1 MRVLYNISMSLIWLL
16 AKVYSLLDKK
26 TKLFVELRKNQKILS
41 KENVV
46 LFHCS
51 SLGEYETIKYFIRMY
66 KEKNKNSSIFLSAF
80 SPSLQRHNIDFNF
93 IDCFFYLPIDLTKNA
108 KKIISL
114 INPKKVFFVKKE
126 IWFNYIFEISKRKI
140 PLYLISGK
148 FKKKDKIFCSNWMTN
163 HLKMFDFI
171 FTNDHESNDVLKS
184 KNIYNYIFSGDT
196 RFDSISNNKKG
207 NINLKRINDFCGD
220 KDIIV
225 FGSVY
230 REDLRLIDDFITKN
244 NSYKYLIAFHDD
256 CKKNNEILKK
266 YDYENY
272 SDYSKNKANI
282 MIIDEFGILKYLY
295 EFAKIVYVGGGFNKG
310 IHNILEPISFGNPVL
325 FGPKFKNFDEAK
337 KAIRLGIAIAV
348 SNKNE
353 FEVSVEKFKNFDRT
367 KSRKYFKSNL
377 GASYNIMLEIEKEER
392 KKREVN

>member
-1 MRVLYNISMSLIWLL
+1 MRVLYNISLSLIWLIIK
-16 AKVYSLLDKK
+16 AYSLFDKK
-26 TKLFVELRKNQKILS
+26 TKLFVELRKNQKIIS

-51 SLGEYETIKYFIRMY
+51 SLGEYESIKYFIRLY

-80 SPSLQRHNIDFNF
+80 SPSLQHHNIDFNF
-93 IDCFFYLPIDLTKNA
+93 IDCFFYLPIDLSKNA

-114 INPKKVFFVKKE
+114 IKPKKVFFVKKE
-126 IWFNYIFEISKRKI
+126 IWFNYIFEISKRNI

-148 FKKKDKIFCSNWMTN
+148 FKKKDIIFSSNWMIN

-184 KNIYNYIFSGDT
+184 KTINNYIFSGDT
-196 RFDSISNNKKG
+196 RFDSISNNKD

-230 REDLRLIDDFITKN
+230 KEDLRIIEDFITKN
-244 NSYKYLIAFHDD
+244 NSYKYLIAFHND
-256 CKKNNEILKK
+256 CKKNSEIIKK
-266 YDYENY
+266 YDYVKY
-272 SDYSKNKANI
+272 SDNSQNKANI
-282 MIIDEFGILKYLY
+282 MIIDEFGILKNLY

-310 IHNILEPISFGNPVL
+310 VHNILEPIFFGNPVL
-325 FGPKFKNFDEAK
+325 FGPRFKNFNEAK
-337 KAIRLGIAIAV
+337 KAIRLGIAIPV

-353 FEVSVEKFKNFDRT
+353 FEVSVEKFKNFDRS
-367 KSRKYFKSNL
+367 KSREYFKSNL
-377 GASYNIMLEIEKEER
+377 GASNNIMLELEKQKNE
-392 KKREVN
+392 K

>member
-1 MRVLYNISMSLIWLL
+1 MRVLYNISLSLIWLII
-16 AKVYSLLDKK
+16 KVYSLFDKK
-26 TKLFVELRKNQKILS
+26 TKLFVELRKNQKIIS

-51 SLGEYETIKYFIRMY
+51 SLGEYESIKYFIRIY

-80 SPSLQRHNIDFNF
+80 SPSLQHHNIDSNL
-93 IDCFFYLPIDLTKNA
+93 IDCFFYLPIDLSKNA

-126 IWFNYIFEISKRKI
+126 IWFNYIFEISKRNI

-148 FKKKDKIFCSNWMTN
+148 FKKKDIIFSSNWMIN

-184 KNIYNYIFSGDT
+184 KNINNYIFAGDT
-196 RFDSISNNKKG
+196 RFDSISNNKD

-230 REDLRLIDDFITKN
+230 KKDLRIIEDFITKN
-244 NSYKYLIAFHDD
+244 NSYKYLIAFHND
-256 CKKNNEILKK
+256 CKKNSEIIKK
-266 YDYENY
+266 YDYVKY
-272 SDYSKNKANI
+272 SDNSQNKANI
-282 MIIDEFGILKYLY
+282 MIIDEFGILKNLY

-310 IHNILEPISFGNPVL
+310 VHNILEPIFFGNPVL
-325 FGPKFKNFDEAK
+325 FGPRFKNFNEAK
-337 KAIRLGIAIAV
+337 QAIRLGIAIPV

-367 KSRKYFKSNL
+367 KSREYFKSNL
-377 GASYNIMLEIEKEER
+377 GATNNIMLELEKQKNE
-392 KKREVN
+392 K

>member
-1 MRVLYNISMSLIWLL
+1 MRILYNVSLSLIWLIIK
-16 AKVYSLLDKK
+16 AYSLFDKK
-26 TKLFVELRKNQKILS
+26 TRLFVELRKNQKIIS

-51 SLGEYETIKYFIRMY
+51 SLGEYESIKYFISMY

-80 SPSLQRHNIDFNF
+80 SPSIQRHNIDFNF
-93 IDCFFYLPIDLTKNA
+93 IDYFFYLPIDLNKNA

-126 IWFNYIFEISKRKI
+126 IWFNYIFEISKRNI

-148 FKKKDKIFCSNWMTN
+148 FKKNDIIFSSNWTVN

-184 KNIYNYIFSGDT
+184 KNINNYIFSGDT
-196 RFDSISNNKKG
+196 RFDSISKNNMG

-230 REDLRLIDDFITKN
+230 KKDLSIIEDFITKN
-244 NSYKYLIAFHDD
+244 NSYKYLIAFHND

-266 YDYENY
+266 YDYVYY
-272 SDYSKNKANI
+272 SDNRQNKANI
-282 MIIDEFGILKYLY
+282 MIIDEFGILKNLY
-295 EFAKIVYVGGGFNKG
+295 KFAKIVYVGGGFNKG
-310 IHNILEPISFGNPVL
+310 VHNILEPIFFGNPIL
-325 FGPKFKNFDEAK
+325 FGPKFKNFNEAK
-337 KAIRLGIAIAV
+337 KAVRLGIAVPV

-367 KSRKYFKSNL
+367 KSREYFKSNL
-377 GASYNIMLEIEKEER
+377 GASNNIMIELEKQ
-392 KKREVN
+392 KKREVS

>member
-1 MRVLYNISMSLIWLL
+1 MRVLYNISLSLIWLIIK
-16 AKVYSLLDKK
+16 AYSLFDKK
-26 TKLFVELRKNQKILS
+26 TKLFVELRKNQKIIS

-51 SLGEYETIKYFIRMY
+51 SLGEYESIKYFIRVY

-80 SPSLQRHNIDFNF
+80 SPSLQHHNIDSNL
-93 IDCFFYLPIDLTKNA
+93 IDCFFYLPIDLSKNA

-126 IWFNYIFEISKRKI
+126 IWFNYIFEISKRNI

-148 FKKKDKIFCSNWMTN
+148 FKKKDIIFSSNWMIN

-184 KNIYNYIFSGDT
+184 KNINNYIFSGDT
-196 RFDSISNNKKG
+196 RFDSISNNNKG
-207 NINLKRINDFCGD
+207 IINIKRINDFCGD

-230 REDLRLIDDFITKN
+230 KEDLKIIEDFITKN
-244 NSYKYLIAFHDD
+244 NSYKYLIAFHND
-256 CKKNNEILKK
+256 CKKNSEIIKK
-266 YDYENY
+266 YDYVKY
-272 SDYSKNKANI
+272 SDNSQNKANI
-282 MIIDEFGILKYLY
+282 MIIDEFGILKNLY

-310 IHNILEPISFGNPVL
+310 VHNILEPIFFGNPVL
-325 FGPKFKNFDEAK
+325 FGPRFKNFNEAK

-367 KSRKYFKSNL
+367 KSREYFKSNL
-377 GASYNIMLEIEKEER
+377 GATNNIMLELEKQKNE
-392 KKREVN
+392 K

>member
-1 MRVLYNISMSLIWLL
+1 MRVLYNISLSLIWLIIK
-16 AKVYSLLDKK
+16 AYSLFDKK
-26 TKLFVELRKNQKILS
+26 TKLFVELRKNQKIIS

-51 SLGEYETIKYFIRMY
+51 SLGEYESIKYFIRVY

-80 SPSLQRHNIDFNF
+80 SPSLQHHNIDFNF
-93 IDCFFYLPIDLTKNA
+93 IDCFFYLPIDLSKNA

-114 INPKKVFFVKKE
+114 IKPKKVFFVKKE
-126 IWFNYIFEISKRKI
+126 IWFNYIFEISKRNI

-148 FKKKDKIFCSNWMTN
+148 FKKKDIIFSSNWAVN

-184 KNIYNYIFSGDT
+184 KNINNYIFSGDT
-196 RFDSISNNKKG
+196 RFDSISNNNKG
-207 NINLKRINDFCGD
+207 NINLKKINDFCGD

-230 REDLRLIDDFITKN
+230 KEDLKIIEDFITKN
-244 NSYKYLIAFHDD
+244 NSYKYLIAFHND
-256 CKKNNEILKK
+256 CKKNSEIIKK
-266 YDYENY
+266 YDYVKY
-272 SDYSKNKANI
+272 SDNSQNKANI
-282 MIIDEFGILKYLY
+282 MIIDEFGILKNLY

-310 IHNILEPISFGNPVL
+310 VHNILEPIFFGNPVL
-325 FGPKFKNFDEAK
+325 FGPRFKNFNEAK
-337 KAIRLGIAIAV
+337 KTIRLGIAMPV

-367 KSRKYFKSNL
+367 KSREYFKSNL
-377 GASYNIMLEIEKEER
+377 GATNNIMLELEKQKNE
-392 KKREVN
+392 K

>member
-1 MRVLYNISMSLIWLL
+1 MRVLYNISLSLIWLIIK
-16 AKVYSLLDKK
+16 AYSLFDKK
-26 TKLFVELRKNQKILS
+26 TKLFVELRKNQKIIS

-51 SLGEYETIKYFIRMY
+51 SLGEYESIKYFISVY

-80 SPSLQRHNIDFNF
+80 SPSLQHHNIDSNL
-93 IDCFFYLPIDLTKNA
+93 IDCFFYLPIDLSKNA

-126 IWFNYIFEISKRKI
+126 IWFNYIFEISKRNI
-140 PLYLISGK
+140 PLYLISGI
-148 FKKKDKIFCSNWMTN
+148 FKKKDIIFSSNWMIN

-184 KNIYNYIFSGDT
+184 KNINNYIFSGDT
-196 RFDSISNNKKG
+196 RFDSISNNND

-220 KDIIV
+220 KDIII

-230 REDLRLIDDFITKN
+230 KEDLRIIENFITKN
-244 NSYKYLIAFHDD
+244 NSYKYLIAFHND
-256 CKKNNEILKK
+256 CKKNSEIIKK
-266 YDYENY
+266 YDYVKY
-272 SDYSKNKANI
+272 SDNSLSKANI
-282 MIIDEFGILKYLY
+282 MIIDEFGILKNLY

-310 IHNILEPISFGNPVL
+310 VHNILEPIFFGNPVL
-325 FGPKFKNFDEAK
+325 FGPRFKNFNEAK
-337 KAIRLGIAIAV
+337 KAIRLGIAIPV

-367 KSRKYFKSNL
+367 KSREYFKSNL
-377 GASYNIMLEIEKEER
+377 GATNNIMLELEKQKNE
-392 KKREVN
+392 K

>member
-1 MRVLYNISMSLIWLL
+1 MRVLYNISLSLIWLL
-16 AKVYSLLDKK
+16 IKAYSLIDRK
-26 TKLFVELRKNQKILS
+26 TKLFVELRKNQKIIS

-51 SLGEYETIKYFIRMY
+51 SLGEYESIKYFIRIY

-80 SPSLQRHNIDFNF
+80 SPSLQHHNIDFKH
-93 IDCFFYLPIDLTKNA
+93 IDYFFYLPIDSSKNA
-108 KKIISL
+108 KEIISS

-148 FKKKDKIFCSNWMTN
+148 FKKKDIIFSSNWMIN

-171 FTNDHESNDVLKS
+171 FTNDHKSNNVLKS
-184 KNIYNYIFSGDT
+184 KNINNYIFSGDT
-196 RFDSISNNKKG
+196 RFDSIYNKNKV
-207 NINLKRINDFCGD
+207 NISLKRINDFCGD

-230 REDLRLIDDFITKN
+230 KEDLSLVEDFITKN
-244 NSYKYLIAFHDD
+244 NSYKYLIAFHND

-266 YDYENY
+266 YDYVNY
-272 SDYSKNKANI
+272 SDDSRPNEANI
-282 MIIDEFGILKYLY
+282 MIIDEFGILKNLY
-295 EFAKIVYVGGGFNKG
+295 KFAKIVYVGGGFNKG
-310 IHNILEPISFGNPVL
+310 VHNILEPIFFGNPVL

-337 KAIRLGIAIAV
+337 KTIKLGIAITV

-353 FEVSVEKFKNFDRT
+353 FEASVGKFKNFDRT

-377 GASYNIMLEIEKEER
+377 GASNNIMLELEKE

>member
-1 MRVLYNISMSLIWLL
+1 MRVLYNISLSLIWLIIK
-16 AKVYSLLDKK
+16 AYSLFDKK
-26 TKLFVELRKNQKILS
+26 TKLFVELRKNQKIIS

-51 SLGEYETIKYFIRMY
+51 SLGEYESIKYLIRAY

-80 SPSLQRHNIDFNF
+80 SPSLQHHNIDSNL
-93 IDCFFYLPIDLTKNA
+93 IDCFFYLPIDLSKNA

-126 IWFNYIFEISKRKI
+126 IWFNYIFEISKRNI

-148 FKKKDKIFCSNWMTN
+148 FKKKDIIFSSNWMIN

-184 KNIYNYIFSGDT
+184 KNINNYIFSGDT
-196 RFDSISNNKKG
+196 RFDSISNNKD

-230 REDLRLIDDFITKN
+230 KEDLRIIEDFITKN
-244 NSYKYLIAFHDD
+244 NSYKYLIAFHND
-256 CKKNNEILKK
+256 CKKNSEIIKK
-266 YDYENY
+266 YDYVKY
-272 SDYSKNKANI
+272 SDNSQNKANI
-282 MIIDEFGILKYLY
+282 MIIDEFGILKNLY

-310 IHNILEPISFGNPVL
+310 VHNILEPIFFGNPVL
-325 FGPKFKNFDEAK
+325 FGPRFKNFNEAK
-337 KAIRLGIAIAV
+337 KAIRLGIAIPV

-367 KSRKYFKSNL
+367 KSREYFKSNL
-377 GASYNIMLEIEKEER
+377 GATNNIMLELEKQKNE
-392 KKREVN
+392 K

>member
-1 MRVLYNISMSLIWLL
+1 MRVLYNISLSLIWLIIK
-16 AKVYSLLDKK
+16 AYSLFDKK
-26 TKLFVELRKNQKILS
+26 TKLFVELRKNQKIIS

-51 SLGEYETIKYFIRMY
+51 SLGEYESIKYFIRIY

-80 SPSLQRHNIDFNF
+80 SPSLQHHNIDFNF
-93 IDCFFYLPIDLTKNA
+93 IDCFFYLPIDLSKNA

-114 INPKKVFFVKKE
+114 IKPKKVFFVKKE
-126 IWFNYIFEISKRKI
+126 IWFNYIFEISKRNI

-148 FKKKDKIFCSNWMTN
+148 FKKKDIIFSSNWMIN

-184 KNIYNYIFSGDT
+184 KNINNYIFSGDT
-196 RFDSISNNKKG
+196 RFDSISNNKD

-230 REDLRLIDDFITKN
+230 KEDLRIIEDFITKN
-244 NSYKYLIAFHDD
+244 NSYKYLIAFHND
-256 CKKNNEILKK
+256 CKKNSEIIKK
-266 YDYENY
+266 YDYVKY
-272 SDYSKNKANI
+272 SDNSQNKANI
-282 MIIDEFGILKYLY
+282 MIIDEFGILKNLY

-310 IHNILEPISFGNPVL
+310 VHNILEPIFFGNPVL
-325 FGPKFKNFDEAK
+325 FGPRFKNFNEAK
-337 KAIRLGIAIAV
+337 KAIRLGIAIPV

-367 KSRKYFKSNL
+367 KSREYFKSNL
-377 GASYNIMLEIEKEER
+377 GATNNIMLELEKQKNE
-392 KKREVN
+392 K

>member
-1 MRVLYNISMSLIWLL
+1 MRVLYNISLSLIWLIIK
-16 AKVYSLLDKK
+16 AYSLFDKK
-26 TKLFVELRKNQKILS
+26 TKLFVELRKNQKIIS

-51 SLGEYETIKYFIRMY
+51 SLGEYESIKYFISIY

-93 IDCFFYLPIDLTKNA
+93 VDYFFYLPIDLNKNA

-126 IWFNYIFEISKRKI
+126 IWFNYIFEISKRNI

-148 FKKKDKIFCSNWMTN
+148 FKKKDIIFSSNWMIN

-184 KNIYNYIFSGDT
+184 KNINNYIFSGDT
-196 RFDSISNNKKG
+196 RFDSIYSNNMG
-207 NINLKRINDFCGD
+207 NINLNRINDFCGD

-230 REDLRLIDDFITKN
+230 KEDLRIIEDFITKN
-244 NSYKYLIAFHDD
+244 NSYKYLIAFHND
-256 CKKNNEILKK
+256 CKKNSEIIKK
-266 YDYENY
+266 YDYVKY
-272 SDYSKNKANI
+272 SDNSQNKANI
-282 MIIDEFGILKYLY
+282 MIIDEFGILKNLY

-310 IHNILEPISFGNPVL
+310 VHNILEPIFFGNPVL
-325 FGPKFKNFDEAK
+325 FGPRFKNFNEAK
-337 KAIRLGIAIAV
+337 KAIRLGIAIPV

-367 KSRKYFKSNL
+367 KSREYFKSNL
-377 GASYNIMLEIEKEER
+377 GATNNIMLELEKQKNE
-392 KKREVN
+392 K

>member
-1 MRVLYNISMSLIWLL
+1 MRVLYNISLSLIWLIIK
-16 AKVYSLLDKK
+16 AYSLFDKK
-26 TKLFVELRKNQKILS
+26 TKLFVELRKNQKIIS

-51 SLGEYETIKYFIRMY
+51 SLGEYESIKYFIRIY

-80 SPSLQRHNIDFNF
+80 SPSLQHHNIDSNL
-93 IDCFFYLPIDLTKNA
+93 IDCFFYLPIDLSKNA

-126 IWFNYIFEISKRKI
+126 IWFNYIFEISKRNI

-148 FKKKDKIFCSNWMTN
+148 FKKKDIIFSSNWMIN

-184 KNIYNYIFSGDT
+184 KNINNYIFSGDT
-196 RFDSISNNKKG
+196 RFDSISNNKD

-230 REDLRLIDDFITKN
+230 KEDLMIIEDFITKN
-244 NSYKYLIAFHDD
+244 NSYKYLIAFHND
-256 CKKNNEILKK
+256 CKKNSEIIKK
-266 YDYENY
+266 YDYVKY
-272 SDYSKNKANI
+272 SDNSQNKANI
-282 MIIDEFGILKYLY
+282 MIIDEFGLLKNLY

-310 IHNILEPISFGNPVL
+310 VHNILEPIFFGNPVL
-325 FGPKFKNFDEAK
+325 FGPRFKNFNEAK
-337 KAIRLGIAIAV
+337 KAIRLGIAIPV

-367 KSRKYFKSNL
+367 KSREYFKSNL
-377 GASYNIMLEIEKEER
+377 GASNNIILELEKQ

>member
-1 MRVLYNISMSLIWLL
+1 MRVLYNILLSLIWLIIK
-16 AKVYSLLDKK
+16 AYSLFDKK
-26 TKLFVELRKNQKILS
+26 TKLFVELRKNQKIIS

-51 SLGEYETIKYFIRMY
+51 SLGEYESIKYFIRSY

-80 SPSLQRHNIDFNF
+80 SPSLQHHNIDFNF
-93 IDCFFYLPIDLTKNA
+93 IDCFFYLPIDLSKNA

-114 INPKKVFFVKKE
+114 IKPKKVFFVKKE
-126 IWFNYIFEISKRKI
+126 IWFNYIFEISKRNI

-148 FKKKDKIFCSNWMTN
+148 FKKKDIIFSSNWAVN

-171 FTNDHESNDVLKS
+171 FTNEHESNDVLKS
-184 KNIYNYIFSGDT
+184 KNINNYIFSGDT
-196 RFDSISNNKKG
+196 RFDSISNNNKG

-230 REDLRLIDDFITKN
+230 KEDLRIIEDFITKN
-244 NSYKYLIAFHDD
+244 NSYKYLIAFHND
-256 CKKNNEILKK
+256 CKKNSEIIKK
-266 YDYENY
+266 YDYVKY
-272 SDYSKNKANI
+272 SDNSQNKANI
-282 MIIDEFGILKYLY
+282 MIIDEFGILKNLY

-310 IHNILEPISFGNPVL
+310 VHNILEPIFFGNPVL
-325 FGPKFKNFDEAK
+325 FGPRFKNFNEAK
-337 KAIRLGIAIAV
+337 KAIRLGIATAV

-367 KSRKYFKSNL
+367 KSREYFKSNL
-377 GASYNIMLEIEKEER
+377 GATNNIMLELEKQKNE
-392 KKREVN
+392 K

>member
-1 MRVLYNISMSLIWLL
+1 MRVLYNISLSLIWLIIK
-16 AKVYSLLDKK
+16 AYSLFDKK
-26 TKLFVELRKNQKILS
+26 TKLFVELRKNQKIIS

-51 SLGEYETIKYFIRMY
+51 SLGEYESIKYFISIY

-93 IDCFFYLPIDLTKNA
+93 VDYFFYLPIDLNKNA

-148 FKKKDKIFCSNWMTN
+148 FKKKDIIFSSNWMIN

-184 KNIYNYIFSGDT
+184 KNINNYIFSGDT
-196 RFDSISNNKKG
+196 RFDSISNNNMG

-225 FGSVY
+225 FGSIY
-230 REDLRLIDDFITKN
+230 REDLRLVEDFIIKN
-244 NSYKYLIAFHDD
+244 NSYIYLIAFHND
-256 CKKNNEILKK
+256 CKKNNEIIKK
-266 YDYENY
+266 YDYINY
-272 SDYSKNKANI
+272 SDSRQNKANI
-282 MIIDEFGILKYLY
+282 MIIDEFGILKNLY
-295 EFAKIVYVGGGFNKG
+295 KFAKIVYVGGGFNKG
-310 IHNILEPISFGNPVL
+310 VHSILEPIFFGNPVI
-325 FGPKFKNFDEAK
+325 FGPKYKNFNEAK
-337 KAIRLGIAIAV
+337 KAIRLGIAMSV

-367 KSRKYFKSNL
+367 KSKEYFKSNL
-377 GASYNIMLEIEKEER
+377 GASNNIMLELEEKKNE
-392 KKREVN
+392 K

>member
-1 MRVLYNISMSLIWLL
+1 MRVLYNISLSLIWLII
-16 AKVYSLLDKK
+16 KVYSLFDKK
-26 TKLFVELRKNQKILS
+26 TKLFVELRKNQKIIS

-51 SLGEYETIKYFIRMY
+51 SLGEYESIKYFIRIY

-80 SPSLQRHNIDFNF
+80 SPSLQHHNIDSNL
-93 IDCFFYLPIDLTKNA
+93 IDCFFYLPIDLSKNA

-126 IWFNYIFEISKRKI
+126 IWFNYIFEISKRNI

-148 FKKKDKIFCSNWMTN
+148 FKKKDIIFSSNWMIN

-184 KNIYNYIFSGDT
+184 KNINNYIFSGDT
-196 RFDSISNNKKG
+196 RFDSISNNKD

-230 REDLRLIDDFITKN
+230 KEDLRIIEDFITKN
-244 NSYKYLIAFHDD
+244 NSYKYLIAFHND
-256 CKKNNEILKK
+256 CKKNSEIIKK
-266 YDYENY
+266 YDYVKY
-272 SDYSKNKANI
+272 SDNSQNKANI
-282 MIIDEFGILKYLY
+282 MIIDEFGILKNLY

-310 IHNILEPISFGNPVL
+310 VHNILEPIFFGNPVL
-325 FGPKFKNFDEAK
+325 FGPRFKNFNEAK
-337 KAIRLGIAIAV
+337 KAIRLGIAIPV

-367 KSRKYFKSNL
+367 KSREYFKSNL
-377 GASYNIMLEIEKEER
+377 GATNNIMLELEKQKNE
-392 KKREVN
+392 K

>member
-1 MRVLYNISMSLIWLL
+1 MRVLYNISLSLIWLIIK
-16 AKVYSLLDKK
+16 AYSLFDKK
-26 TKLFVELRKNQKILS
+26 TKLFVELRKNQKIIS

-51 SLGEYETIKYFIRMY
+51 SLGEYESIKYFIRIY

-80 SPSLQRHNIDFNF
+80 SPSLQHHNIDSNL
-93 IDCFFYLPIDLTKNA
+93 IDCFFYLPIDLSKNA

-126 IWFNYIFEISKRKI
+126 IWFNYIFEISKRNI

-148 FKKKDKIFCSNWMTN
+148 FKKKDIIFSSNWMIN

-184 KNIYNYIFSGDT
+184 KNINNYIFAGDT
-196 RFDSISNNKKG
+196 RFDSISNNKD

-230 REDLRLIDDFITKN
+230 KEDLRIIEDFITKN
-244 NSYKYLIAFHDD
+244 NSYKYLIAFHND
-256 CKKNNEILKK
+256 CKKNSEIIKK
-266 YDYENY
+266 YDYVKY
-272 SDYSKNKANI
+272 SDNSQNKANI
-282 MIIDEFGILKYLY
+282 MIIDEFGLLKNLY

-310 IHNILEPISFGNPVL
+310 VHNILEPIFFGNPVL
-325 FGPKFKNFDEAK
+325 FGPRFKNFNEAK
-337 KAIRLGIAIAV
+337 KAIRLGIAIPV

-367 KSRKYFKSNL
+367 KSREYFKSNL
-377 GASYNIMLEIEKEER
+377 GATNNIMLELEKQKNE
-392 KKREVN
+392 K

>member
-1 MRVLYNISMSLIWLL
+1 MRVLYNISLSLIWLIIK
-16 AKVYSLLDKK
+16 AYSLFDKK
-26 TKLFVELRKNQKILS
+26 TKLFVELRKNQKIIS

-51 SLGEYETIKYFIRMY
+51 SLGEYESIKYFISIY

-93 IDCFFYLPIDLTKNA
+93 VDYFFYLPIDLNKNA

-148 FKKKDKIFCSNWMTN
+148 FKKKDIIFSSNWMIN

-184 KNIYNYIFSGDT
+184 KNINNYIFSGDT
-196 RFDSISNNKKG
+196 RFDSISNNNMG

-225 FGSVY
+225 FGSIY
-230 REDLRLIDDFITKN
+230 REDLRLVEDFIIKN
-244 NSYKYLIAFHDD
+244 NSYIYLIAFHND
-256 CKKNNEILKK
+256 CKKNNEIIKK
-266 YDYENY
+266 YDYINY
-272 SDYSKNKANI
+272 SDSHQNKANI
-282 MIIDEFGILKYLY
+282 MIIDEFGILKNLY
-295 EFAKIVYVGGGFNKG
+295 KFAKIVYVGGGFNKG
-310 IHNILEPISFGNPVL
+310 VHSILEPIFFGNPVI
-325 FGPKFKNFDEAK
+325 FGPKYKNFNEAK
-337 KAIRLGIAIAV
+337 KAIRLGIAMSV

-367 KSRKYFKSNL
+367 KSKEYFKSNL
-377 GASYNIMLEIEKEER
+377 GASNNIMLELEEKKNE
-392 KKREVN
+392 K

>member
-1 MRVLYNISMSLIWLL
+1 MRVLYNISLSLIWLIIK
-16 AKVYSLLDKK
+16 AYSLFDKK
-26 TKLFVELRKNQKILS
+26 TKLFVELRKNQKIIS

-51 SLGEYETIKYFIRMY
+51 SLGEYESIRYFIRRY

-80 SPSLQRHNIDFNF
+80 SPSLQHHNIDFNY
-93 IDCFFYLPIDLTKNA
+93 IDYFFYLPIDLSKNA

-126 IWFNYIFEISKRKI
+126 IWLNYIFEISKRNI

-148 FKKKDKIFCSNWMTN
+148 FKEKDIIFSSNWVIN

-184 KNIYNYIFSGDT
+184 KNINNYIFSGDT
-196 RFDSISNNKKG
+196 RFDSISHNNKG
-207 NINLKRINDFCGD
+207 IINLKRINDFCGD

-230 REDLRLIDDFITKN
+230 KEDLRIIEDFITKN
-244 NSYKYLIAFHDD
+244 NSYKYLIAFHND
-256 CKKNNEILKK
+256 CKKNSEIIKK
-266 YDYENY
+266 YDYVKY
-272 SDYSKNKANI
+272 SDNSQNKANI
-282 MIIDEFGILKYLY
+282 MIIDEFGILKNIYK
-295 EFAKIVYVGGGFNKG
+295 FAKIVYVGGGFNKG
-310 IHNILEPISFGNPVL
+310 VHNILEPIFFGNPVL
-325 FGPKFKNFDEAK
+325 FGPKFKNFNEAK
-337 KAIRLGIAIAV
+337 KAIRLGIAIPV

-367 KSRKYFKSNL
+367 KSREYFKSNL
-377 GASYNIMLEIEKEER
+377 GASNNIMLELEKQKNE
-392 KKREVN
+392 K

>member
-1 MRVLYNISMSLIWLL
+1 MRVLYNISLSLIWLIIK
-16 AKVYSLLDKK
+16 AYSLFDKK
-26 TKLFVELRKNQKILS
+26 TKLFVELRKNQKIIS

-51 SLGEYETIKYFIRMY
+51 SLGEYESIKYLIRAY

-80 SPSLQRHNIDFNF
+80 SPSLQHHNIDSNL
-93 IDCFFYLPIDLTKNA
+93 IDCFFYLPIDLSKNA

-126 IWFNYIFEISKRKI
+126 IWFNYIFEISKRNI

-148 FKKKDKIFCSNWMTN
+148 FKKKDIIFSSNWMIN

-184 KNIYNYIFSGDT
+184 KTINNYIFSGDT
-196 RFDSISNNKKG
+196 RFDSISNNNKD

-230 REDLRLIDDFITKN
+230 KEDLKIIEDFITKN
-244 NSYKYLIAFHDD
+244 NSYKYLIAFHND
-256 CKKNNEILKK
+256 CKKNSEIIKK
-266 YDYENY
+266 YDYVKY
-272 SDYSKNKANI
+272 SDNSQNKANI
-282 MIIDEFGILKYLY
+282 MIIDEFGILKNLY

-310 IHNILEPISFGNPVL
+310 VHNILEPIFFGNPVL
-325 FGPKFKNFDEAK
+325 FGPRFKNFNEAK
-337 KAIRLGIAIAV
+337 KAIRLGIAIPV

-367 KSRKYFKSNL
+367 KSREYFKSNL
-377 GASYNIMLEIEKEER
+377 GATNNIMLELEKQKNE
-392 KKREVN
+392 K

>member
-1 MRVLYNISMSLIWLL
+1 MRVLYNISLSLIWLIIK
-16 AKVYSLLDKK
+16 AYSLFDKK
-26 TKLFVELRKNQKILS
+26 TKLFVELRKNQKIIS

-51 SLGEYETIKYFIRMY
+51 SLGEYESIKYFIRIY

-80 SPSLQRHNIDFNF
+80 SPSLQHHNIDSNL
-93 IDCFFYLPIDLTKNA
+93 IDCFFYLPIDLSKNA

-126 IWFNYIFEISKRKI
+126 IWFNYIFEISKRNI

-148 FKKKDKIFCSNWMTN
+148 FKKKDIIFSSNWMIN

-184 KNIYNYIFSGDT
+184 KNINNYIFSGDT
-196 RFDSISNNKKG
+196 RFDSISSNNKD

-230 REDLRLIDDFITKN
+230 KEDLRIIEDFITKN
-244 NSYKYLIAFHDD
+244 NSYKYLIAFHND
-256 CKKNNEILKK
+256 CKKNSEIIKK
-266 YDYENY
+266 YDYVKY
-272 SDYSKNKANI
+272 SDNSQNKANI
-282 MIIDEFGILKYLY
+282 MIIDEFGILKNLY

-310 IHNILEPISFGNPVL
+310 VHNILEPIFFGNPVL
-325 FGPKFKNFDEAK
+325 FGPRFKNFSEAK
-337 KAIRLGIAIAV
+337 KAIRLGIAIPV

-367 KSRKYFKSNL
+367 KSREYFKSNL
-377 GASYNIMLEIEKEER
+377 GASNNIMLELEKQKNE
-392 KKREVN
+392 K

>member
-1 MRVLYNISMSLIWLL
+1 MRVLYNISLSLIWLIIK
-16 AKVYSLLDKK
+16 AYSLFDKK
-26 TKLFVELRKNQKILS
+26 TKLFVELRKNQKIIS

-51 SLGEYETIKYFIRMY
+51 SLGEYESIKYFISIY

-93 IDCFFYLPIDLTKNA
+93 VDYFFYLPIDLNKNA

-148 FKKKDKIFCSNWMTN
+148 FKKKDIIFSSNWMIN

-184 KNIYNYIFSGDT
+184 KNINNYIFSGDT
-196 RFDSISNNKKG
+196 RFDSISNNNMG

-225 FGSVY
+225 FGSIY
-230 REDLRLIDDFITKN
+230 REDLRLVEDFIKKN
-244 NSYKYLIAFHDD
+244 NSYKYLIAFHND
-256 CKKNNEILKK
+256 CKKNNEIIKK
-266 YDYENY
+266 YDYINY
-272 SDYSKNKANI
+272 SDSRQNKANI
-282 MIIDEFGILKYLY
+282 MIIDEFGILKNLY
-295 EFAKIVYVGGGFNKG
+295 KFAKIVYVGGGFNKG
-310 IHNILEPISFGNPVL
+310 VHSILEPIFFGNPVI
-325 FGPKFKNFDEAK
+325 FGPKYKNFNEAK
-337 KAIRLGIAIAV
+337 KAIRLGIAMSV

-367 KSRKYFKSNL
+367 KSKEYFKSNL
-377 GASYNIMLEIEKEER
+377 GASNNIMLELEEKKNE
-392 KKREVN
+392 K

>member
-1 MRVLYNISMSLIWLL
+1 MRVLYNISLSLIWLIIK
-16 AKVYSLLDKK
+16 AYSLFDKK
-26 TKLFVELRKNQKILS
+26 TKLFVELRKNQKIIS

-51 SLGEYETIKYFIRMY
+51 SLGEYESIKYFIRIY

-80 SPSLQRHNIDFNF
+80 SPSLQHHNIDFNL
-93 IDCFFYLPIDLTKNA
+93 IDCFFYLPIDLSKNA

-126 IWFNYIFEISKRKI
+126 IWFNYIFEISKRNI

-148 FKKKDKIFCSNWMTN
+148 FKKKDIIFSSNWMIN

-184 KNIYNYIFSGDT
+184 KNINNYIFSGDT
-196 RFDSISNNKKG
+196 RFDSISSNNKD

-230 REDLRLIDDFITKN
+230 KEDLRIIEDFITKN
-244 NSYKYLIAFHDD
+244 NSYKYLIAFHND
-256 CKKNNEILKK
+256 CKKNSEIIKK
-266 YDYENY
+266 YDYVKY
-272 SDYSKNKANI
+272 SDNSQNKANI
-282 MIIDEFGILKYLY
+282 MIIDEFGILKNLY

-310 IHNILEPISFGNPVL
+310 VHNILEPIFFGNPVL
-325 FGPKFKNFDEAK
+325 FGPRFKNFNEAK
-337 KAIRLGIAIAV
+337 QAIRLGIAIPV

-367 KSRKYFKSNL
+367 KSREYFKSNL
-377 GASYNIMLEIEKEER
+377 GATNNIMLELEKQKNE
-392 KKREVN
+392 K

>member
-1 MRVLYNISMSLIWLL
+1 MRVLYNISLSLIWLIIK
-16 AKVYSLLDKK
+16 AYSLFDKK
-26 TKLFVELRKNQKILS
+26 TKLFVELRKNQKIIS

-51 SLGEYETIKYFIRMY
+51 SLGEYESIKYFISIY

-93 IDCFFYLPIDLTKNA
+93 VDYFFYLPIDLNKNA

-148 FKKKDKIFCSNWMTN
+148 FKKKDIIFSSNWMIN

-184 KNIYNYIFSGDT
+184 KNINNYIFSGDT
-196 RFDSISNNKKG
+196 RFDSISNNNMG

-225 FGSVY
+225 FGSIY
-230 REDLRLIDDFITKN
+230 REDLRLVEDFIKKN
-244 NSYKYLIAFHDD
+244 NSYIYLIAFHND
-256 CKKNNEILKK
+256 CKKNNEIIKK
-266 YDYENY
+266 YDYINY
-272 SDYSKNKANI
+272 SDSHQNKANI
-282 MIIDEFGILKYLY
+282 MIIDEFGILKNLY
-295 EFAKIVYVGGGFNKG
+295 KFAKIVYVGGGFNKG
-310 IHNILEPISFGNPVL
+310 VHSILEPIFFGNPVI
-325 FGPKFKNFDEAK
+325 FGPKYKNFNEAK
-337 KAIRLGIAIAV
+337 KAIRLGIAMSV

-367 KSRKYFKSNL
+367 KSKEYFKSNL
-377 GASYNIMLEIEKEER
+377 GASNNIMLELEEKKNE
-392 KKREVN
+392 K

>member
-1 MRVLYNISMSLIWLL
+1 MRVLYNISLSLIWLIIK
-16 AKVYSLLDKK
+16 AYSLFDKK
-26 TKLFVELRKNQKILS
+26 TKLFVELRKNQKIIS

-51 SLGEYETIKYFIRMY
+51 SLGEYESIKYFIRLY

-80 SPSLQRHNIDFNF
+80 SPSLQHHNIDFNF
-93 IDCFFYLPIDLTKNA
+93 IDCFFYLPIDLSKNA

-114 INPKKVFFVKKE
+114 IKPKKVFFVKKE
-126 IWFNYIFEISKRKI
+126 IWFNYIFEISKRNI

-148 FKKKDKIFCSNWMTN
+148 FKKKDIIFSSNWMIN

-184 KNIYNYIFSGDT
+184 KNINNYIFSGDT
-196 RFDSISNNKKG
+196 RFDSISNNKD

-230 REDLRLIDDFITKN
+230 KEDLKIIEDFITKN
-244 NSYKYLIAFHDD
+244 NSYKYLIAFHND
-256 CKKNNEILKK
+256 CKKNSEIIKK
-266 YDYENY
+266 YDYVKY
-272 SDYSKNKANI
+272 SDNSQNKANI
-282 MIIDEFGILKYLY
+282 MIIDEFGILKNLY

-310 IHNILEPISFGNPVL
+310 VHNILEPIFFGNPVL
-325 FGPKFKNFDEAK
+325 FGPRFKNFNEAK
-337 KAIRLGIAIAV
+337 KAIRLGIAIPV

-367 KSRKYFKSNL
+367 KSREYFKSNL
-377 GASYNIMLEIEKEER
+377 GATNNIMLELEKQKNE
-392 KKREVN
+392 K

>member
-1 MRVLYNISMSLIWLL
+1 MRVLYNISLSLIWLIIK
-16 AKVYSLLDKK
+16 AYSLFDKK
-26 TKLFVELRKNQKILS
+26 TKLFVELRKNQKIIS

-51 SLGEYETIKYFIRMY
+51 SLGEYESIKYFIRIY

-80 SPSLQRHNIDFNF
+80 SPSLQHHNIDSNL
-93 IDCFFYLPIDLTKNA
+93 IDCFFYLPIDLSKNA

-126 IWFNYIFEISKRKI
+126 IWFNYIFEISKRNI
-140 PLYLISGK
+140 PLYLISGI
-148 FKKKDKIFCSNWMTN
+148 FKKKDIIFSSNWMIN

-184 KNIYNYIFSGDT
+184 KNINNYIFSGDT
-196 RFDSISNNKKG
+196 RFDSISNNKD

-230 REDLRLIDDFITKN
+230 KEDLRIFEDFITKN
-244 NSYKYLIAFHDD
+244 NSYKYLIAFHND
-256 CKKNNEILKK
+256 CKKNSEIIKK
-266 YDYENY
+266 YDYVKY
-272 SDYSKNKANI
+272 SDNSQNKANI
-282 MIIDEFGILKYLY
+282 MIIDEFGILKNLY

-310 IHNILEPISFGNPVL
+310 VHNILEPIFFGNPVL
-325 FGPKFKNFDEAK
+325 FGPRFKNFNEAK
-337 KAIRLGIAIAV
+337 KAIRLGIAIPV

-367 KSRKYFKSNL
+367 KSREYFKSNL
-377 GASYNIMLEIEKEER
+377 GATNNIMLELEKQKNE
-392 KKREVN
+392 K

>member
-1 MRVLYNISMSLIWLL
+1 MRVLYNISLSLIWLIIK
-16 AKVYSLLDKK
+16 AYSLFDKK
-26 TKLFVELRKNQKILS
+26 TKLFVELRKNQKIIS

-51 SLGEYETIKYFIRMY
+51 SLGEYESIKYFIRIY

-80 SPSLQRHNIDFNF
+80 SPSLQHHNIDSNL
-93 IDCFFYLPIDLTKNA
+93 IDCFFYLPIDLSKNA

-126 IWFNYIFEISKRKI
+126 IWFNYIFEISKRNI

-148 FKKKDKIFCSNWMTN
+148 FKKKDIIFSSNWMIN

-184 KNIYNYIFSGDT
+184 KNINNYIFAGDT
-196 RFDSISNNKKG
+196 RFDSISNNKD

-230 REDLRLIDDFITKN
+230 KEDLRIIEDFITKN
-244 NSYKYLIAFHDD
+244 NSYKYLIAFHND
-256 CKKNNEILKK
+256 CKKNSEIIKK
-266 YDYENY
+266 YDYVKY
-272 SDYSKNKANI
+272 SDNSQNKANI
-282 MIIDEFGILKYLY
+282 MIIDEFGILKNLY

-310 IHNILEPISFGNPVL
+310 VHNILEPIFFGNPVL
-325 FGPKFKNFDEAK
+325 FGPRFKNFNEAK
-337 KAIRLGIAIAV
+337 KAIRLGIAIPV

-367 KSRKYFKSNL
+367 KSREYFKSNL
-377 GASYNIMLEIEKEER
+377 GATNNIMLELEKQKNE
-392 KKREVN
+392 K

>member
-1 MRVLYNISMSLIWLL
+1 MRILYNISLSLIWLIIK
-16 AKVYSLLDKK
+16 AYSLFDKK
-26 TKLFVELRKNQKILS
+26 TKLFVELRKNQKIIS

-51 SLGEYETIKYFIRMY
+51 SLGEYESIKYFIRKY
-66 KEKNKNSSIFLSAF
+66 KKKNKNSSIFLSAF
-80 SPSLQRHNIDFNF
+80 SPSLQHHNIDFNF
-93 IDCFFYLPIDLTKNA
+93 IDCFFYLPIDLSKNA

-114 INPKKVFFVKKE
+114 IKPKKVFFVKKE
-126 IWFNYIFEISKRKI
+126 IWFNYIFEISKRNI

-148 FKKKDKIFCSNWMTN
+148 FKKKDIIFSSNWMIN

-184 KNIYNYIFSGDT
+184 KNINNYIFSGDT
-196 RFDSISNNKKG
+196 RFDSISNNKD

-220 KDIIV
+220 KDIII

-230 REDLRLIDDFITKN
+230 KEDLRIIEDFITKN
-244 NSYKYLIAFHDD
+244 NSYKYLIAFHND
-256 CKKNNEILKK
+256 CKKNSEIIKK
-266 YDYENY
+266 YDYVKY
-272 SDYSKNKANI
+272 SDNSQNKANI
-282 MIIDEFGILKYLY
+282 MIIDEFGILKNLY

-310 IHNILEPISFGNPVL
+310 VHNILEPIFFGNPVL
-325 FGPKFKNFDEAK
+325 FGPRFKNFNEAK
-337 KAIRLGIAIAV
+337 KAVRLGIAIPV

-367 KSRKYFKSNL
+367 KSREYFKSNL
-377 GASYNIMLEIEKEER
+377 GATNNIMLELEKQKNE
-392 KKREVN
+392 K

>member
-1 MRVLYNISMSLIWLL
+1 MRVLYNISLSLIWLIIK
-16 AKVYSLLDKK
+16 AYSLFDKK
-26 TKLFVELRKNQKILS
+26 TKLFVELRKNQKIIS

-51 SLGEYETIKYFIRMY
+51 SLGEYESIKYFIRVY

-80 SPSLQRHNIDFNF
+80 SPSHQHHNIDSNL
-93 IDCFFYLPIDLTKNA
+93 IDCFFYLPIDLSKNA

-126 IWFNYIFEISKRKI
+126 IWFNYIFEISKRNI

-148 FKKKDKIFCSNWMTN
+148 FKKKDIIFSSNWMIN

-184 KNIYNYIFSGDT
+184 KNINNYIFSGDT
-196 RFDSISNNKKG
+196 RFDSISNNKD

-230 REDLRLIDDFITKN
+230 KEDLKIIEDFITKN
-244 NSYKYLIAFHDD
+244 NSYKYLIAFHND
-256 CKKNNEILKK
+256 CKKNSEIIKK
-266 YDYENY
+266 YDYVKY
-272 SDYSKNKANI
+272 SDNSQNKANI
-282 MIIDEFGILKYLY
+282 MIIDEFGILKNLY
-295 EFAKIVYVGGGFNKG
+295 KFAKIVYVGGGFNKG
-310 IHNILEPISFGNPVL
+310 VHNILEPIFFGNPVL
-325 FGPKFKNFDEAK
+325 FGPRFKNFNEAK
-337 KAIRLGIAIAV
+337 KAIRLGIAIPV

-367 KSRKYFKSNL
+367 KSREYFKSNL
-377 GASYNIMLEIEKEER
+377 GATNNIMREIEKQKNE
-392 KKREVN
+392 K

>member
-1 MRVLYNISMSLIWLL
+1 MRVLYNISLSLIWLIIK
-16 AKVYSLLDKK
+16 AYSLFDKK
-26 TKLFVELRKNQKILS
+26 TKLFVELRKNQKIIS

-51 SLGEYETIKYFIRMY
+51 SLGEYESIKYFIRVY

-80 SPSLQRHNIDFNF
+80 SPSLQHHNIDSNL
-93 IDCFFYLPIDLTKNA
+93 IDCFFYLPIDLSKNA

-126 IWFNYIFEISKRKI
+126 IWFNYIFEISKRNI

-148 FKKKDKIFCSNWMTN
+148 FKKKDIIFSSNWMIN

-171 FTNDHESNDVLKS
+171 FTNEHESNDVLKS
-184 KNIYNYIFSGDT
+184 KNINNYIFSGDT
-196 RFDSISNNKKG
+196 RFDSISNNNKG

-230 REDLRLIDDFITKN
+230 KEDLKIIEDFITKN
-244 NSYKYLIAFHDD
+244 NSYKYLIAFHND
-256 CKKNNEILKK
+256 CKKNSEIIKK
-266 YDYENY
+266 YDYVKY
-272 SDYSKNKANI
+272 SDNSQNKANI
-282 MIIDEFGILKYLY
+282 MIIDEFGILKNIYK
-295 EFAKIVYVGGGFNKG
+295 FAKIVYVGGGFNKG
-310 IHNILEPISFGNPVL
+310 VHNILEPIFFGNPVL
-325 FGPKFKNFDEAK
+325 FGPRFKNFNEAK
-337 KAIRLGIAIAV
+337 KAIRLGIAIPV

-367 KSRKYFKSNL
+367 KSREYFKSNL
-377 GASYNIMLEIEKEER
+377 GATNNIMLELEKQKNE
-392 KKREVN
+392 K